1 MRPTITEQLRAIRRI
16 LNDVIVP
23 EVNTT
28 YPTDILK
35 NVLFNLQELE
45 ANWMRWTAHLEWE
58 NEQLQKLTLDARA
71 RVDTALQQQIDGAA
85 ALAPADHFDYD
96 GACAYNDAL
105 RTCVTEIIRRARTD
119 AALTDDAAR
128 ITAVLKE
135 GIQRRV

>member
-1 MRPTITEQLRAIRRI
+1 MRPTVTEQLRAIRRI

-23 EVNTT
+23 EVNAT

-58 NEQLQKLTLDARA
+58 NHQLQQLALDARG
-71 RVDTALQQQIDGAA
+71 RVGGSLQQEVDAA
-85 ALAPADHFDYD
+85 TTLAPVDHFDYD

-105 RTCVTEIIRRARTD
+105 RLCVAEIIRSARSD
-119 AALTDDAAR
+119 AALAGDAAR